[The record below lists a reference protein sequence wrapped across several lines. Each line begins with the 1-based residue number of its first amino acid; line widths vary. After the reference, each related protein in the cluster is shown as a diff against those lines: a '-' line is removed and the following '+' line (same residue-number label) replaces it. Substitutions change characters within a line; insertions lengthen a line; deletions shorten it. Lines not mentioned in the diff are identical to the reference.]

1 MLTSDLLVSR
11 IYKGRIE
18 PVYASLNEE
27 TLDIASSVIDI
38 FKRHICK
45 TYGEL
50 AQELEGFEDINYRLV
65 RGMSQILEKRCV
77 VEEDSAIDPIAAR
90 MVVFEEAG
98 GLIISGEERKEVL
111 DRAAAKLSI
120 EPDGLEKALWADLEE
135 NLVINDFRTIAPKAL
150 IEQYNLSLA
159 QTLLFKATGMEIQ
172 IEDGYQP
179 VFWAIKKLGLMY
191 SIVDGRIYLDGPI
204 SLFKMTERYGT
215 AFAKLLPSVMVSTKW
230 NLKASILRKTPQGKK
245 IYEFYLD
252 HTRRETFGMGRV
264 SEIGGDNRNEEE
276 EKDAGNEER
285 DSGTGRREDR
295 KGLEVKNKVG
305 FDSAVEKEFYQ
316 LDFHGWKVR
325 REPTVLKSGKYA
337 FIPDFSLERKGTR
350 IYVEIIGFWT
360 PEYLRNK
367 MQKINGL
374 DEKEPFLLL
383 VNKSLGCSGSEFKT
397 DNVIFFD
404 KKIPHLAIIKILRMY
419 EERQM
424 KDDIEKLKHMEISLD
439 SDMGIVSLEELARK
453 FSVSLGSLEE
463 VIKEKSKEGY
473 LLLGDQLVSKEI
485 HEAVQ
490 KEMAGVKKHQEAIKI
505 FERYGIKA
513 HAQALESL
521 GYKVRWTGLDPEKV
535 EILRA

>member
-18 PVYASLNEE
+18 PVYALLNEE
-27 TLDIASSVIDI
+27 ALDIASSVIDI
-38 FKRHICK
+38 FERHVGR

-65 RGMSQILEKRCV
+65 RGMAQILERRCV
-77 VEEDSAIDPIAAR
+77 VDEDSVIDPIAAR
-90 MVVFEEAG
+90 RVVFEEAG

-120 EPDGLEKALWADLEE
+120 GPDDLEKALWSDLEE
-135 NLVINDFRTIAPKAL
+135 NLTIKDFQIIAPEAL

-159 QTLLFKATGMEIQ
+159 QTLLFKASGMEIQ

-191 SIVDGRIYLDGPI
+191 SIVDGRIYTDGPI

-215 AFAKLLPSVMVSTKW
+215 AFAKLLPSVMVSTRW

-245 IYEFYLD
+245 IYDFYLD
-252 HTRRETFGMGRV
+252 HTKREIFGMGRG
-264 SEIGGDNRNEEE
+264 SEIEGDKGNGKE
-276 EKDAGNEER
+276 EKDARNEEGN
-285 DSGTGRREDR
+285 SGAGRREYR

-350 IYVEIIGFWT
+350 IYVEIVGFWT
-360 PEYLRNK
+360 PDYLRNK
-367 MQKINGL
+367 IQKINGL
-374 DEKEPFLLL
+374 DEKEPLLLL

-404 KKIPHLAIIKILRMY
+404 KKIPHLEIIKVLRKY
-419 EERQM
+419 EERQTEE
-424 KDDIEKLKHMEISLD
+424 DIAKLKDMKISLD

-453 FSVSLGSLEE
+453 FSVSLAALEE
-463 VIKEKSKEGY
+463 VIKEKGKDGY
-473 LLLGDQLVSKEI
+473 LLLGDQLVSEETI
-485 HEAVQ
+485 EAVK
-490 KEMAGVKKHQEAIKI
+490 KEMAGVKKRHEAIRI

-521 GYKVRWTGLDPEKV
+521 GYKVRWIGLDPEKV
-535 EILRA
+535 QIFRA